1 MLAVAPRFAYS
12 SRVNQPPGAVKRV
25 LIAEDDDH
33 MRDVLQDLL
42 SGAGYSVIAAEDGL
56 EALDWLSR
64 LSVDLLIVD
73 AGDDLDDVERE
84 RLHAALAQAH
94 EEIERG
100 EGIPAEQVI
109 ESLRR
114 RP

>member
-1 MLAVAPRFAYS
+1 MTLTLKG
-12 SRVNQPPGAVKRV
+12 RVKAGRLVVDEPIDLP
-25 LIAEDDDH
+25 DD
-33 MRDVLQDLL
+33 
-42 SGAGYSVIAAEDGL
+42 SE
-56 EALDWLSR
+56 
-64 LSVDLLIVD
+64 VDLLIVD

-84 RLHAALAQAH
+84 RLHAALAQAL
-94 EEIERG
+94 EEVERG